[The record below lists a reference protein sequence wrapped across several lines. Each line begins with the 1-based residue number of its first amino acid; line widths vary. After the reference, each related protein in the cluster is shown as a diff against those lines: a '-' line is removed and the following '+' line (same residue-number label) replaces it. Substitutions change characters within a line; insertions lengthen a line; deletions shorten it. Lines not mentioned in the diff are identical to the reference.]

1 MPVMTQTLKPDEIS
15 RVAFIY
21 SRGGRFAPDIS
32 GRVDNRV
39 GNARENHSKSGMRT
53 SPRTVMQLP
62 ASATAAAGHG
72 ILHVC
77 LMDVRSRS
85 CSRNKSGR

>member
-39 GNARENHSKSGMRT
+39 GNAGENRSKSGMRT
-53 SPRTVMQLP
+53 SPRTVMLITGERY
-62 ASATAAAGHG
+62 SGCRHS
-72 ILHVC
+72 ILH
-77 LMDVRSRS
+77 LSMDVRSS
-85 CSRNKSGR
+85 CSRNKGGPLK